1 MKHGNELYVERKL
14 YLFGIIPV
22 GKVKMH
28 RAFAEVNAYTEEA
41 PTIKKERK
49 IDVELS
55 EYNEKQRKLWEEL
68 SPEARD
74 KLLTLASIQGT
85 NYIKTP
91 KDDIEKALLDLDC
104 IEYVDDIMYNI
115 SEGQR
120 KEEHLLAAYDI
131 CFNGAAD
138 WLNIVQLWV
147 YHKNG
152 EVVSYGISN
161 DMIPNFVNSKEG
173 MHKIID
179 FFCDLP
185 FSITFEKV
193 VFDWESELRELELD
207 GTSIHDVE
215 VENILN
221 QKEKELMDRIGNYR
235 YRVSFPEYRVRTLD
249 ECVELF
255 IKLDKSLKEVVTM
268 KKIGEMD

>member
-1 MKHGNELYVERKL
+1 MKHGNEFYVERKL
-14 YLFGIIPV
+14 SFFGIIPV
-22 GKVKMH
+22 GKVKVH
-28 RAFAEVNAYTEEA
+28 RAFAEVNTFTEEEPA
-41 PTIKKERK
+41 IKKERE

-55 EYNEKQRKLWEEL
+55 KYNEKQRKLWEEL

-74 KLLTLASIQGT
+74 KLLTLVSIQGT

-104 IEYVDDIMYNI
+104 IEYVNDIMYNI

-131 CFNGAAD
+131 CFNGEYD
-138 WLNIVQLWV
+138 WLTTFQLWI
-147 YHKNG
+147 YHKDG
-152 EVVSYGISN
+152 EAVSYGISN
-161 DMIPNFVNSKEG
+161 DMIPNFVNSKEE

-179 FFCDLP
+179 FFSDLP

-193 VFDWESELRELELD
+193 VFDWESELRELETD
-207 GTSIHDVE
+207 GSSIYDVE
-215 VENILN
+215 VANILS
-221 QKEKELMDRIGNYR
+221 QKEQELVDRIGNYR

-249 ECVELF
+249 ECVDLF
-255 IKLDKSLKEVVTM
+255 IKLDKNLKEVVTM
-268 KKIGEMD
+268 KKNGEMD